1 MVIYM
6 RLGDVVGFAWDEGNI
21 LKNWEKHKVRH
32 TEAEEVFENKPR
44 FVFPDTKHSKV
55 ELRYGILGVT
65 NEKRLLSVTFTLRN
79 NRVIVVSARDMSRRE
94 RKFYE
99 KIKAATKI

>member
-1 MVIYM
+1 MK
-6 RLGDVVGFAWDEGNI
+6 LDEATGFDWDEGNI
-21 LKNWEKHKVRH
+21 LKNWEKHKVKH
-32 TEAEEVFENKPR
+32 TEAEEIFENKPR
-44 FVFPDTKHSKV
+44 FILPDTQHSQV

-79 NRVIVVSARDMSRRE
+79 KRVRVVSARNMSKRE

>member
-1 MVIYM
+1 MGLDDI
-6 RLGDVVGFAWDEGNI
+6 GGFDWDEGNI
-21 LKNWEKHKVRH
+21 LKNWEKHKVKH

-44 FVFPDTKHSKV
+44 FVFPDTQHSKV

-65 NEKRLLSVTFTLRN
+65 NEKRLLSVTFMLRS
-79 NRVIVVSARDMSRRE
+79 NRTRVVSARDMSKRE